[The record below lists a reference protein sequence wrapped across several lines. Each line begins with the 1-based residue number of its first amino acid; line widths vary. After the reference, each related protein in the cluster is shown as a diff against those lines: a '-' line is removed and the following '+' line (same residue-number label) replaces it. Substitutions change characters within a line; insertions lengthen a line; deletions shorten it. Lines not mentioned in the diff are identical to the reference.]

1 MSTRASDEGNFKVVI
16 RVRPPLERELS
27 SDSYL
32 ENTVVGPKGRSIQIK
47 DYFNY
52 IPGSFFKKSKIRDMS
67 GLSNYFGSW
76 VKANAESDVV
86 LDFRDL

>member
-1 MSTRASDEGNFKVVI
+1 MVI

-32 ENTVVGPKGRSIQIK
+32 ENTVVSPKGRSIQIK

-52 IPGSFFKKSKIRDMS
+52 IPGSFFRKSKLSDRDGFS
-67 GLSNYFGSW
+67 KYIASW
-76 VKANAESDVV
+76 IKANAESDVGLV
-86 LDFRDL
+86 LADL